1 MTQDNFP
8 LGLALGEAF
17 CNRLDER
24 HHLLSNIKN
33 AKPTLII
40 SPRRYGKTSLAL
52 QTIAESKLPYA
63 HIDFFSELTEKDI
76 EVSILKG
83 IGRAIGK
90 ITPAPQRALAAAKEF
105 FADMRVKLT
114 VQGTGIA
121 VELDYDGD
129 NTRNQLRN
137 MLLKF
142 DQMAAKYKK
151 KVILFMDE
159 FQRVGQIADNFSI
172 EAVIR
177 QVAQQSK
184 NVIFI
189 FSGSNRHL
197 LKQLFE
203 DKNRPFYKLCDRIVL
218 ERITAAHYQKYIN
231 HAAQKRWR
239 RVLTPAALELI
250 LEVTELH
257 PYYINL
263 LCSRLWLS
271 RKFPTESEVINIWNQ
286 LAGEEKSQV
295 SAELDLLS
303 NNQRKL
309 LIGLAKLDKTKTP
322 LSKEF
327 TGLTDLPTSSIAQ
340 SLLVLEQKDY
350 IGRDA
355 EGFYHLID
363 PMMRKIITNA

>member
-24 HHLLSNIKN
+24 HHLLSNIKH

-90 ITPAPQRALAAAKEF
+90 ITPVPQRALAAAKEF

-121 VELDYDGD
+121 VELDHDGD
-129 NTRNQLRN
+129 NSRHQLRN

-189 FSGSNRHL
+189 FYGSNRHL

-203 DKNRPFYKLCDRIVL
+203 DKNRPFY
-218 ERITAAHYQKYIN
+218 ITAVHYQKYIN

-239 RVLTPAALELI
+239 RVLTPATLDLI
-250 LEVTELH
+250 LEMTELH

-263 LCSRLWLS
+263 LCSRLWLA
-271 RKFPTESEVINIWNQ
+271 RKFPSPSEVIKIWNQ
-286 LAGEEKSQV
+286 LASEEKSQV

-327 TGLTDLPTSSIAQ
+327 TGLTDLPASSIAQ

-355 EGFYHLID
+355 EGFYHLVD
-363 PMMRKIITNA
+363 PMMRKIITNS